1 MISPINNDIPVSL
14 YKPQSNK
21 KIELRR
27 GHLISSPD
35 GLPDPV
41 HRGVGEFSLE
51 IKQEPGWLQRKV
63 LAFLQQSNIHPLLW
77 D

>member
-1 MISPINNDIPVSL
+1 MIISRKASNKYMDHCGSNKYPKLVISPINNDIPVSL
-14 YKPQSNK
+14 YKPQSYE

-35 GLPDPV
+35 GLPHPV
-41 HRGVGEFSLE
+41 
-51 IKQEPGWLQRKV
+51 
-63 LAFLQQSNIHPLLW
+63 